1 MPNPFVLG
9 GPQNVAPGGPNE
21 VEVGDPRPPFA
32 WVQGNPARHGALK
45 LAPGITQPT
54 PIQPDLAHEPGA
66 AAGTPPARVRFA
78 RGRGWVRNLLHAVTR
93 DVETFP
99 YK

>member
-1 MPNPFVLG
+1 MPNPFVFG

-21 VEVGDPRPPFA
+21 VELGDPRPPFA
-32 WVQGNPARHGALK
+32 WVLRNPARHGALK

-66 AAGTPPARVRFA
+66 AAGTTPGLCPIHPRTRIGVELAARRHT
-78 RGRGWVRNLLHAVTR
+78 GCRNLPV
-93 DVETFP
+93 
-99 YK
+99 